1 MVDVLDWR
9 ATPGYALCP
18 AGAAGWFWVAWDTVP
33 PDDAN
38 GASPPPRFAG
48 YASTEEAAHAQA
60 RTAVALPP
68 FRGALHGPG
77 SQTRRRQQAC
87 APSRVAAQIL
97 RQRTLQQR
105 RARPSSRTQSQVSRL
120 VYCLRPYYGAEA
132 CHEPGIT
139 YTPHRVLRESARF
152 FWVNSESLEY
162 EGWGVAHPEHLAT
175 YRLERVELERGERSW
190 SRVTHAWWVLA
201 VPPAAIEEAH
211 GRWFVGAQGAAR
223 PQRTSA
229 APCLTRLGLTP
240 PCTRAD
246 VTTAYHRL
254 ARTRHPDVGGS
265 HDAFVALRASYE
277 AALRLVANSPG

>member
-9 ATPGYALCP
+9 ATPGYALCR
-18 AGAAGWFWVAWDTVP
+18 AGAAGWFWVAWDTVA

-38 GASPPPRFAG
+38 DASPPPRFAG
-48 YASTEEAAHAQA
+48 YAITEEAAHAQA

-97 RQRTLQQR
+97 RQRILQQR
-105 RARPSSRTQSQVSRL
+105 RVHPSSRTQSQVSRL
-120 VYCLRPYYGAEA
+120 VYCLRQYRGAEA
-132 CHEPGIT
+132 CHAPGIT

-162 EGWGVAHPEHLAT
+162 EGWGMAHPEHLAT
-175 YRLERVELERGERSW
+175 HRLERVELERGERSW

-201 VPPAAIEEAH
+201 VPPGAIEEAH
-211 GRWFVGAQGAAR
+211 GRWFVEAQGAVR

-229 APCLTRLGLTP
+229 ALCLTRLGLTP

-246 VTTAYHRL
+246 VTTVYHRL
-254 ARTRHPDVGGS
+254 ARTLHPDVGGS

-277 AALRLVANSPG
+277 AALRLVAGSPG

>member
-1 MVDVLDWR
+1 MVYAPDGW
-9 ATPGYALCP
+9 AKSCYALCP
-18 AGAAGWFWVAWDTVP
+18 AGAAGWFWVAWDP
-33 PDDAN
+33 LPQADDD
-38 GASPPPRFAG
+38 GEYPPPHFEG
-48 YASTEEAAHAQA
+48 YADTVEAAHAQA

-97 RQRTLQQR
+97 RQRILQQR
-105 RARPSSRTQSQVSRL
+105 RVHPSSRTQSQVSRL
-120 VYCLRPYYGAEA
+120 VYCLRQYRGAEA
-132 CHEPGIT
+132 CHAPGIT

-162 EGWGVAHPEHLAT
+162 EGWGMAHPEHLAT
-175 YRLERVELERGERSW
+175 HRLERSELERGERSW

-201 VPPAAIEEAH
+201 VPPGAIEEAH
-211 GRWFVGAQGAAR
+211 GRWFVEAQGAAR
-223 PQRTSA
+223 PQRPSA

-277 AALRLVANSPG
+277 AALRLVAGSPG

>member
-1 MVDVLDWR
+1 MDILEWR
-9 ATPGYALCP
+9 ATAGYAVCP

-33 PDDAN
+33 PDEAT
-38 GASPPPRFAG
+38 GAAPPPRLAG
-48 YASTEEAAHAQA
+48 YARTEDAAHAQA

-68 FRGALHGPG
+68 FRGTLHGPG

-87 APSRVAAQIL
+87 APSRVAAEIL

-120 VYCLRPYYGAEA
+120 VYCLRHYRGAEA
-132 CHEPGIT
+132 CHAPGIT

-162 EGWGVAHPEHLAT
+162 EEWGVAHPEHLAT
-175 YRLERVELERGERSW
+175 HRLDRVEIERGERSW

-211 GRWFVGAQGAAR
+211 GRWFVRAPGAAR
-223 PQRTSA
+223 PQQTSA

-240 PCTRAD
+240 SCTRTD
-246 VTTAYHRL
+246 VTMAYHQL
-254 ARTRHPDVGGS
+254 ARTLHPDVGGS

-277 AALRLVANSPG
+277 AALRLVASFPG

>member
-1 MVDVLDWR
+1 
-9 ATPGYALCP
+9 
-18 AGAAGWFWVAWDTVP
+18 
-33 PDDAN
+33 
-38 GASPPPRFAG
+38 
-48 YASTEEAAHAQA
+48 
-60 RTAVALPP
+60 
-68 FRGALHGPG
+68 
-77 SQTRRRQQAC
+77 
-87 APSRVAAQIL
+87 VAAQIL

-105 RARPSSRTQSQVSRL
+105 WARPSARTQSQVSRL
-120 VYCLRPYYGAEA
+120 VYCLRQYGGAEA

-162 EGWGVAHPEHLAT
+162 EGWGVAHPAHLAT
-175 YRLERVELERGERSW
+175 HRLDRVGLERGEHAW

-223 PQRTSA
+223 PHQTSA

-246 VTTAYHRL
+246 VTMAYHRL
-254 ARTRHPDVGGS
+254 ARTLHPDVGGS

-277 AALRLVANSPG
+277 AALRLVEGFPG